1 MISAPPGAPNSPTQ
15 PQGSLTDPMKKGETD
30 MTEKEKA
37 KAGLLYNNN
46 YDPQLIRERMCCQ
59 AACQQY
65 NLLPVHDLEG
75 RQAQIRAIVGQIG
88 TDFCIEQPF
97 RCDYGYNI
105 RIGQNFYS
113 NYNLVILDEAP
124 VVIGDNVFIA
134 PDCGIYTAGHP
145 IDYTL
150 RNQGLEYAKPV
161 TIGDNVWIGGGV
173 KILPGAC
180 IGSNVVIGAGSV
192 VTGVIPSNVVALGV
206 PCKPVRPIEV
216 PEQPSP

>member
-1 MISAPPGAPNSPTQ
+1 
-15 PQGSLTDPMKKGETD
+15 

-46 YDPQLIRERMCCQ
+46 YDKELIKERMNCQ

-65 NLLPVHDLEG
+65 NQLPVHDLTNRE
-75 RQAQIRAIVGQIG
+75 AQLRRIIG
-88 TDFCIEQPF
+88 SIGNSFCIEQPF
-97 RCDYGYNI
+97 HCDYGYNI
-105 RIGQNFYS
+105 HIGDHFYA
-113 NYNLVILDEAP
+113 NYNLVILDEAD
-124 VVIGDNVFIA
+124 VIIGDNVFLA

-150 RNQGLEYAKPV
+150 RNEGLEYAKSV

-173 KILPGAC
+173 KILPGAK

-192 VTGVIPSNVVALGV
+192 VTGDIPSNVIAVGV
-206 PCKPVRPIEV
+206 PCRPVKPIDPKQE
-216 PEQPSP
+216 

>member
-1 MISAPPGAPNSPTQ
+1 
-15 PQGSLTDPMKKGETD
+15 

-46 YDPQLIRERMCCQ
+46 YDEELIRERMNCQ

-65 NLLPVHDLEG
+65 NQLPVHNLEE
-75 RQAQIRAIVGQIG
+75 RFAKIRSIVGDIG
-88 TDFCIEQPF
+88 KDFCIEQPF

-105 RIGQNFYS
+105 HIGEHFYS
-113 NYNLVILDEAP
+113 NYNLVILDEAD
-124 VVIGDNVFIA
+124 VTIGDNVFIA

-145 IDYTL
+145 IDYVL
-150 RNQGLEYAKPV
+150 RNEGLEYAKSV

-173 KILPGAC
+173 KILPGAV

-192 VTGVIPSNVVALGV
+192 VTGEIPSNVIAVGV
-206 PCKPVRPIEV
+206 PCKPIKEIDV
-216 PEQPSP
+216 PQDMS